1 VIVMAY
7 FVGMLANTLPVPGG
21 IGAVDGGMIA
31 ALIGFGV
38 AGGVAVVSVLT
49 YRAFAFWLPV
59 IPGAIAYLQLLRDP
73 APRRHG

>member
-1 VIVMAY
+1 
-7 FVGMLANTLPVPGG
+7 
-21 IGAVDGGMIA
+21 MIA

-73 APRRHG
+73 GAEASRLTETR